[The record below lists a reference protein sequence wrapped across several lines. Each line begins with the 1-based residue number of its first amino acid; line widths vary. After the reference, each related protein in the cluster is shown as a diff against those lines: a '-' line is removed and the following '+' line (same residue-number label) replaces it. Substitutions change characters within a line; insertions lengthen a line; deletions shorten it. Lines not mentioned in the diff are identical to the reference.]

1 MVGVDWG
8 REHVQFVAEEE
19 DEERVLWKD
28 RSRATPKAIDVVLR
42 HIRRLAEQND
52 VSLVRVAIEQKA
64 SRLVEALMDAGFEVW
79 FVRPQQVDLLRE
91 LMFSSKAKDDLRDA
105 RAMVGLLRSMRSAL
119 VRLESLQ
126 PERAELRSLTRAR
139 KSLVADRTALLNK
152 LQSTF
157 HDCFPELLEI
167 VKPNAQWFTSLWR
180 LVRTPAGA
188 RATSLDDIR
197 SLLKASRVRKITPE
211 EVHARLVEATDYC
224 GQGDWTLVVEL
235 ELERLELVRKQI
247 KRLEATIAGKL
258 DAIHVA
264 ERVRRE
270 EAGETLTN
278 VEIIDS
284 LPGVGPV
291 QTSVMVAEQLPELIE
306 AQVARMVT
314 GVAPVLKTTGQR
326 QTKRQGTVSMRRACN
341 PYLRDAVHGMVERA
355 IGVDPW
361 VCEQYGVLRARGHT
375 HGRACRQMGDRML
388 KRLRAMLRERTL
400 WQSPPTQKRCAA

>member
-1 MVGVDWG
+1 MKTLLVGVDWG

-119 VRLESLQ
+119 VRLEVA
-126 PERAELRSLTRAR
+126 PARASRAALPDESSQESGRRSDRAAEQASEHVPR
-139 KSLVADRTALLNK
+139 LLPGAAGDRQA
-152 LQSTF
+152 S
-157 HDCFPELLEI
+157 
-167 VKPNAQWFTSLWR
+167 NAQWFTSLRR

-235 ELERLELVRKQI
+235 EPRAPGAGAEADQAPRSDDRREARCHPCGGAGSSRRGRRDADERGDHRFTAGRGARADVGDGRGAASGAHRGAGGPHGDRGSSRLEDDRAAAD
-247 KRLEATIAGKL
+247 EATGNRVDAAGL
-258 DAIHVA
+258 
-264 ERVRRE
+264 
-270 EAGETLTN
+270 
-278 VEIIDS
+278 
-284 LPGVGPV
+284 
-291 QTSVMVAEQLPELIE
+291 QSVP
-306 AQVARMVT
+306 
-314 GVAPVLKTTGQR
+314 
-326 QTKRQGTVSMRRACN
+326 S
-341 PYLRDAVHGMVERA
+341 
-355 IGVDPW
+355 
-361 VCEQYGVLRARGHT
+361 
-375 HGRACRQMGDRML
+375 
-388 KRLRAMLRERTL
+388 
-400 WQSPPTQKRCAA
+400 

>member
-1 MVGVDWG
+1 MKTLLVGVDWG

-42 HIRRLAEQND
+42 HIRRPRRAERCLPRSGRDQ
-52 VSLVRVAIEQKA
+52 QKA

-79 FVRPQQVDLLRE
+79 FVRPQQVDLLRRPDVLE
-91 LMFSSKAKDDLRDA
+91 Q
-105 RAMVGLLRSMRSAL
+105 GEGRSAGRACDGRPAPVDAL
-119 VRLESLQ
+119 GIGPARVLQ

-139 KSLVADRTALLNK
+139 KSLSSIDRAAE
-152 LQSTF
+152 QASEHV

-167 VKPNAQWFTSLWR
+167 VKPNAQWFTLTMWR

-258 DAIHVA
+258 DAIHWRSGFVA
-264 ERVRRE
+264 KRPARR
-270 EAGETLTN
+270 
-278 VEIIDS
+278 
-284 LPGVGPV
+284 
-291 QTSVMVAEQLPELIE
+291 
-306 AQVARMVT
+306 
-314 GVAPVLKTTGQR
+314 
-326 QTKRQGTVSMRRACN
+326 
-341 PYLRDAVHGMVERA
+341 
-355 IGVDPW
+355 
-361 VCEQYGVLRARGHT
+361 
-375 HGRACRQMGDRML
+375 
-388 KRLRAMLRERTL
+388 
-400 WQSPPTQKRCAA
+400 